1 MTIRARLCLGL
12 LLVGSTSFATPL
24 IATEEAHQERP
35 AGQPTPAVEGKQ
47 GEPTSNGPQA
57 PAVPTD
63 QPLRA
68 VDTHPTSWSN
78 VKALWG

>member
-1 MTIRARLCLGL
+1 MTIRARLWLGL
-12 LLVGSTSFATPL
+12 LLVGSATFATPL
-24 IATEEAHQERP
+24 IATEEAQERP

-57 PAVPTD
+57 PVAPSD

-68 VDTHPTSWSN
+68 ADVQPTSWSN

>member
-1 MTIRARLCLGL
+1 MTLRARLWFGL
-12 LLVGSTSFATPL
+12 LLVGSATFATPL
-24 IATEEAHQERP
+24 IATEEPQERP

-47 GEPTSNGPQA
+47 SEATSNGPEA
-57 PAVPTD
+57 TVAPTD

-68 VDTHPTSWSN
+68 ADVQPTSWSN